1 MIDILKLKALIVE
14 RNMTQKEVAKR
25 LGISKK
31 VWYDRMKKRKFDS
44 DEMYEL
50 IKILGIENPT
60 PIFFANKVS

>member
-31 VWYDRMKKRKFDS
+31 VWYDRMKKRK
-44 DEMYEL
+44 L
-50 IKILGIENPT
+50 
-60 PIFFANKVS
+60 